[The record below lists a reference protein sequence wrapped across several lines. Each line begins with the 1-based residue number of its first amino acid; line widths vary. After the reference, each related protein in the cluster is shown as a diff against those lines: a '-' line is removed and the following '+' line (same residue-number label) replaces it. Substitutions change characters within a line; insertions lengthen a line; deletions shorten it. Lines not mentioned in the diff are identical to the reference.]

1 MKFRMHSPYCKAVI
15 PFFPQALSW
24 IFGYKWIRYV
34 RPERLLK
41 PGEALYACEN
51 FLNAD
56 RRRVPCPGSDAAPS
70 MVQFATRVVRMK
82 TKDLVCVVD
91 DDEGMRN
98 AISRLLRSI
107 AVEVRTY
114 ASPTEFLHDPLR
126 HECKC
131 LVLDVRMPEMSG
143 PKLQSHLVQS
153 GCTIP
158 VIFITGYVDVQTVVE
173 TMRLGAVDFLEKPF
187 SEQKL
192 LDCVQGVL
200 ARQLEMQQ
208 ESVLHSQI
216 EARLSLLTPREQQV
230 MTMLVDGHSSK
241 VIAEKLTISTR
252 TVEDHR
258 ASILKK
264 LRVPS
269 VVVLIG
275 VLSKVRHA

>member
-1 MKFRMHSPYCKAVI
+1 
-15 PFFPQALSW
+15 
-24 IFGYKWIRYV
+24 
-34 RPERLLK
+34 
-41 PGEALYACEN
+41 
-51 FLNAD
+51 
-56 RRRVPCPGSDAAPS
+56 
-70 MVQFATRVVRMK
+70 MK

-107 AVEVRTY
+107 AVEVRSY
-114 ASPTEFLHDPLR
+114 ASPTEFLNDPLR

-153 GCTIP
+153 GCAIP
-158 VIFITGYVDVQTVVE
+158 IIFITGYVEVPTVVE

-192 LDCVQGVL
+192 LDRVQDVL
-200 ARQLEMQQ
+200 ARQLEIHQ
-208 ESVLHSQI
+208 ESVMHSQI

-241 VIAEKLTISTR
+241 AIAEKLTISIR

-264 LRVPS
+264 LHVPS

-275 VLSKVRHA
+275 VLSKVRRA

>member
-1 MKFRMHSPYCKAVI
+1 
-15 PFFPQALSW
+15 
-24 IFGYKWIRYV
+24 
-34 RPERLLK
+34 
-41 PGEALYACEN
+41 
-51 FLNAD
+51 
-56 RRRVPCPGSDAAPS
+56 
-70 MVQFATRVVRMK
+70 MK